1 MLIAMLSRLFRGSTE
16 HDAIFRAPTAT
27 RVYAVGDIHGQLDLL
42 SRMRDLISDDA
53 KVDRRDRNVVV
64 YLGDYIDRGPESRG
78 VVELLLNE
86 PLAGFEEIHLKGNHE
101 DFMLQFLDD
110 PFVGEQWYLN
120 GGDTTLASYGVER
133 PTATDGPDRFL
144 VVRDRLR
151 RKLPVEHLSFLRSL
165 AMYHVEGDYLFVHAG
180 IRPGRPMAEQQAHDL
195 MWIREEFL
203 SSNADHGCCVVH
215 GHSISPEPE
224 MRRNRI
230 GIDTGAYSTGRL
242 TGLVLDGAE
251 RRILR
256 T

>member
-1 MLIAMLSRLFRGSTE
+1 MLSRLFRGSTE

-42 SRMRDLISDDA
+42 SRMRDLISHDA
-53 KVDRRDRNVVV
+53 KVGRRDRNVVV

-78 VVELLLNE
+78 VVELLLND

-101 DFMLQFLDD
+101 DIMLQFLDD
-110 PFVGEQWYLN
+110 PGIGEHWYLN

-133 PTATDGPDRFL
+133 TVMMEGSDRFFA
-144 VVRDRLR
+144 VRDRLR
-151 RKLPVEHLSFLRSL
+151 RKLPIEHLAFLRSL
-165 AMYHVEGDYLFVHAG
+165 VMYHVEGDYLFVHAG
-180 IRPGRPMAEQQAHDL
+180 IRPGRPVEKQEAHDL
-195 MWIREEFL
+195 LWIRGEFL
-203 SSNADHGCCVVH
+203 SSAADHGCCVVH
-215 GHSISPEPE
+215 GHTISSEPE

-230 GIDTGAYSTGRL
+230 GIDTGAYYTGRL

>member
-1 MLIAMLSRLFRGSTE
+1 MLSRLFRESTRA
-16 HDAIFRAPTAT
+16 DATHRAPTAT
-27 RVYAVGDIHGQLDLL
+27 RVYAIGDIHGQLDLL
-42 SRMRDLISDDA
+42 RRMRDLISADA
-53 KVDRRDRNVVV
+53 TADRRERNVVV

-78 VVELLLNE
+78 VVELLLSA

-110 PFVGEQWYLN
+110 PGVGEQWYLN
-120 GGDTTLASYGVER
+120 GGDATLVSYGVER
-133 PTATDGPDRFL
+133 TVMMEGSDRFIAI
-144 VVRDRLR
+144 RDRLR
-151 RKLPVEHLSFLRSL
+151 RKLPVEHLAFLRSL

-180 IRPGRPMAEQQAHDL
+180 IRPGRPMDKQEAHDL
-195 MWIREEFL
+195 MWIRGEFL